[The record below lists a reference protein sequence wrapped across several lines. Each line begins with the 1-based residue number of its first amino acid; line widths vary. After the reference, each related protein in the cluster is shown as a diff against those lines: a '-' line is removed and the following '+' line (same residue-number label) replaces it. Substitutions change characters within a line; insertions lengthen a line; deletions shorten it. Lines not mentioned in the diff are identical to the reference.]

1 MNEKALPNYRKPTNN
16 KYRRKYGSK
25 NKKSPFGHD
34 QNNNSEKKNIN
45 DVISY
50 GHTWGEEWIMVS
62 KYLPT
67 KYLLITNREMWLYS
81 GETGQTPPYSS
92 DQS

>member
-1 MNEKALPNYRKPTNN
+1 MRKLFLIIESQLIINIEENMVVKT
-16 KYRRKYGSK
+16 K
-25 NKKSPFGHD
+25 NHHLVMIRITIQK
-34 QNNNSEKKNIN
+34 KKNIN

-81 GETGQTPPYSS
+81 GETGQTPSYSS